1 MGIDYNSKWVKREF
15 ATMGPD
21 PVILFNDIRS
31 ITIGGQ
37 YATIHGIHPSGEE
50 QMLRLHAETE
60 YEQNKLKELMKRL
73 DFHGAITY
81 ERY

>member
-1 MGIDYNSKWVKREF
+1 MGIDYSSRYVVRDF
-15 ATMGPD
+15 ADMGPNGL
-21 PVILFNDIRS
+21 ILFNDIRS